1 MNVYLHVA
9 TDKLYVI
16 GFRGWKND
24 AKSFE
29 LGYIKRLTEF
39 SLKQKIILV
48 SQQSS
53 YDFENVC
60 TDQIIFSNVRVKD
73 NKHSY
78 VIVTPQIY
86 WFMLLKWW
94 FKRHTQKPLF
104 IVSILSDTVV
114 HIQNS
119 LFLVFF
125 LLQNKEKGIKFHKF

>member
-1 MNVYLHVA
+1 M
-9 TDKLYVI
+9 
-16 GFRGWKND
+16 
-24 AKSFE
+24 
-29 LGYIKRLTEF
+29 
-39 SLKQKIILV
+39 V

-53 YDFENVC
+53 YDFENIC
-60 TDQIIFSNVRVKD
+60 TDHIILSNVRVYD

-119 LFLVFF
+119 LFLGFF